1 MESNI
6 LLFLAFSVIAL
17 VIYYILPYS
26 IRKYLLLVYSFIFYF
41 ICDFNF
47 AWLILLLTLWSFYY
61 GKFLVSGSRIRVV
74 FGIIPVVL
82 ILCIFKMQF
91 LFRNGN
97 IGIMPLGLSYYSF
110 KIISYLVDIYQK
122 KRKPEENLV
131 DYAIYVSIFTQI
143 ICGPIS
149 RSEEITE
156 QLKQK
161 LKYNSDLFAQGIL
174 LIISGLYK
182 KMVIADRLSGYV
194 NNVFGNYRNYSG
206 LTLWMGAF
214 CYTIQIYC
222 DFAGYSEIV
231 IGVTNLFGITC
242 NKNFDMPY
250 FSGSIGEFWRRWHI
264 SLSSFLRDYVY
275 IPLGGNRCSHIR
287 KKINILC
294 TFLVSGFWH
303 GEGLKYLA
311 WGAWHGLW
319 NLVEDNQKD
328 KHKIT
333 KTLLTFICV
342 MLGWVLF
349 RADSIKDAGGFMAG
363 MFCRLTI
370 TPNAIIEAILPF
382 TGDYSCLAVF
392 SSIMLCIV
400 ILAIFEWRALYR
412 TNLNNEKESKVRSV
426 IYLAAI
432 IFFAS
437 VGQNS
442 FLYANY

>member
-6 LLFLAFSVIAL
+6 LLFLAFSGIAL
-17 VIYYILPYS
+17 IIYYILPCS
-26 IRKYLLLVYSFIFYF
+26 IRKYLLLAYSFMFYF
-41 ICDFNF
+41 ICDFGF

-61 GKFLVSGSRIRVV
+61 GKFLASGSRIRIAG
-74 FGIIPVVL
+74 GIIPVIL

-91 LFRNGN
+91 LFCRGN

-110 KIISYLVDIYQK
+110 KIISYLADVYRK

-131 DYAIYVSIFTQI
+131 DYAVYVSLFTQI

-161 LKYNSDLFAQGIL
+161 MKYNSDLFAQGIL

-194 NNVFGNYRNYSG
+194 NTVFGNYRNYSG

-242 NKNFDMPY
+242 RKNFDMPY

-275 IPLGGNRCSHIR
+275 IPLGGNRCSRIR

-294 TFLVSGFWH
+294 TFIISGFWH
-303 GEGLKYLA
+303 GEGFKYLA
-311 WGAWHGLW
+311 WGIWHGLW

-328 KHKIT
+328 KHKII
-333 KTLLTFICV
+333 KTFLTFICV

-349 RADSIKDAGGFMAG
+349 RADSIRDAGGFISG

-370 TPNAIIEAILPF
+370 TPNAVIETILPF

-400 ILAIFEWRALYR
+400 ILAIFEWRALYAAK
-412 TNLNNEKESKVRSV
+412 LDNEKENKVRSI

-432 IFFAS
+432 VFFAS